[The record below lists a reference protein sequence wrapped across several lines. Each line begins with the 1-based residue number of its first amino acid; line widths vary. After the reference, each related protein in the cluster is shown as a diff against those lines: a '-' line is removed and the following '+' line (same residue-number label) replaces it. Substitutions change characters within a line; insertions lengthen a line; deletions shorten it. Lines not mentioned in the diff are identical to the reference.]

1 MPGECIFALTFLV
14 GKQSAA
20 SSLIYPYP
28 VVGPYE
34 YCVIPLVIHN
44 VPCRF
49 GFAILGSST
58 WGSCHWVFLPNPF
71 GGAPPDANSFPI
83 WVEKRSHWDE
93 THENG

>member
-1 MPGECIFALTFLV
+1 MPWECIFALAFFV

-34 YCVIPLVIHN
+34 HCVIPLVVYN
-44 VPCRF
+44 VPGCVV
-49 GFAILGSST
+49 FAMLGSGT
-58 WGSCHWVFLPNPF
+58 GGSCHWVFLPNPF
-71 GGAPPDANSFPI
+71 GVAPPDANSFPI
-83 WVEKRSHWDE
+83 WVEKRSHRDE